1 MFLLNGSPLALDTPF
16 EANDT
21 LYPANWLRLA
31 SPEEREAI
39 GITEVP
45 DPPAY
50 DQRFYWGYT
59 ASGTLIPK
67 DHGVLVSGWVDQTR
81 QTANS
86 ILTPTDWMIVREV
99 DNNTPVSS
107 GVKEWRQSI
116 RENCEVKVY
125 IIRDTQTTDELA
137 SYITGPLYPVWPEL
151 NTSNTVTPSGG

>member
-1 MFLLNGSPLALDTPF
+1 
-16 EANDT
+16 
-21 LYPANWLRLA
+21 
-31 SPEEREAI
+31 
-39 GITEVP
+39 
-45 DPPAY
+45 
-50 DQRFYWGYT
+50 
-59 ASGTLIPK
+59 
-67 DHGVLVSGWVDQTR
+67 
-81 QTANS
+81 
-86 ILTPTDWMIVREV
+86 MIVREV